1 MKKVILL
8 LTAIIMFY
16 SNVYSKT
23 LTINLSSPTGSQ
35 TLTVVMA
42 TPSGVGGE
50 SLHKSLVQA
59 FERDIQYIPFMKILR
74 QYKVGYSPN
83 TRPNFASL
91 GQSKINLLITTSWT
105 SSGSE
110 YIVEAQVFDV
120 VSKTS
125 VVSRKFKI
133 ANEKGVQGIADTT
146 MSALLEHL
154 IGNGSLFSTRIFF
167 ALKEG
172 PIKQTLWSI
181 LPNGTGLRKETDI
194 MGLAVSPSV
203 SANGRYITFTHIDR
217 RRHTLALFDRK
228 TKQVKRVVY
237 PHGAS
242 VISPTFMPS
251 GDIAVSLSFK
261 GRGNPSIYRVSGG
274 RLSREEKL
282 MGDGTINVSP
292 SFSKAVPNIM
302 VYTSSKYGNPQI
314 FMKNLTTGTITRIS
328 KDGRYNT
335 DPVLSADG
343 KYIAYVSMFKEG
355 RRIFVY
361 NIATKK
367 SKQISFGPGDDDTPE
382 FAPDSYFIAFVS
394 TRSGKPQLYLTT
406 REGTGAV
413 LIPARGNNLSDP
425 TWGLA
430 N

>member
-1 MKKVILL
+1 MKKIFYVFVILL
-8 LTAIIMFY
+8 FTSTVAY
-16 SNVYSKT
+16 TRT

-35 TLTVVMA
+35 TLSVVIA
-42 TPSGVGGE
+42 VPSGSGSE
-50 SLHKSLVQA
+50 SLQKLLIQA
-59 FERDIQYIPFMKILR
+59 FERDLQYIPFMKILR
-74 QYKVGYSPN
+74 QYKVSYTPN
-83 TRPNFASL
+83 TRPNFSSL
-91 GQSKINLLITTSWT
+91 SQSKINLLITTSWT
-105 SSGSE
+105 SIGTE
-110 YIVEAQVFDV
+110 YIIDVQIFDV
-120 VSKTS
+120 LSRVS
-125 VVSRKFKI
+125 VVSRRFKI
-133 ANEKGVQGIADTT
+133 SSERGVQGVADAS

-167 ALKEG
+167 AMKEG

-194 MGLAVSPSV
+194 LGIAVSPSV
-203 SANGRYITFTHIDR
+203 SSDGRYITFTHIDR

-228 TKQVKRVVY
+228 TKQVRRVVY
-237 PHGAS
+237 PQGAS

-261 GRGNPSIYRVSGG
+261 GRGNPSIYRVSIG
-274 RLSREEKL
+274 RLSREERL

-292 SFSKAVPNIM
+292 SFSQAVPNLM

-314 FMKNLTTGTITRIS
+314 FMKNLTTGVVTRIS
-328 KDGRYNT
+328 KDGKYNT
-335 DPVLSADG
+335 DPVLSPDG
-343 KYIAYVSMFKEG
+343 KYIAYVSMLKGG

-361 NIATKK
+361 NIETKK
-367 SKQISFGPGDDDTPE
+367 IKQITFGPGDDDTPD
-382 FAPDSYFIAFVS
+382 FAPDSYFIIFTS
-394 TRSGKPQLYLTT
+394 TRSGKPQLYITT

-413 LIPARGNNLSDP
+413 LVPVRGNNLSDP